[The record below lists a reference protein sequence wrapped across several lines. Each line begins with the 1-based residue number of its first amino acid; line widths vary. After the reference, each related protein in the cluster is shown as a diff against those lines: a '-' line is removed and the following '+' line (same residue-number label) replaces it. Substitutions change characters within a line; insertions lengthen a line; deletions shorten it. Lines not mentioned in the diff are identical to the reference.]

1 VIEDDQTPSASALP
15 SSQAIIW
22 SLHLSSHRDTIVA
35 CQDTTLRRISG
46 VPTYAPT
53 DNERTVSV
61 DHVAEVAVRH
71 PEIVQVGRHYG
82 MTIRIAG
89 LRLGPHS
96 SPGRGPG

>member
-1 VIEDDQTPSASALP
+1 M
-15 SSQAIIW
+15 
-22 SLHLSSHRDTIVA
+22 A

-61 DHVAEVAVRH
+61 DHVAEVAVHH
-71 PEIVQVGRHYG
+71 PEIVQVGRHYD
-82 MTIRIAG
+82 MTIRTAG

>member
-1 VIEDDQTPSASALP
+1 VSPFHRLP
-15 SSQAIIW
+15 A
-22 SLHLSSHRDTIVA
+22 V
-35 CQDTTLRRISG
+35 
-46 VPTYAPT
+46 T
-53 DNERTVSV
+53 DRYPEGLNERTVSV

-71 PEIVQVGRHYG
+71 PEIVQVGRRYG